1 LYDKNIPDME
11 TVNVQ
16 IDISSPTGRRLVRE
30 LQKHPRV
37 AKVVYPLPA
46 EIAGQK
52 TYTHEEVFNECY
64 DILSEH
70 YKCDVRKL

>member
-1 LYDKNIPDME
+1 ME

-52 TYTHEEVFNECY
+52 TYTHGEVWSEVAEK
-64 DILSEH
+64 LSDH
-70 YKCDVRKL
+70 YGVEIKLDY